1 MKVQKVNHKNLGQYY
16 IIIICTMIAIIND
29 TQVFCFCDFFDDLKM
44 HCNQS
49 HLCPY
54 QERLI
59 YGI

>member
-1 MKVQKVNHKNLGQYY
+1 MKVKKINHKNLGQHYT
-16 IIIICTMIAIIND
+16 IIICTMIAIIND
-29 TQVFCFCDFFDDLKM
+29 TQVFCDFFDDLKV